1 MPAPST
7 APFGSLAPRDFLDTY
22 WQKKP
27 LFIRDAFPDFT
38 SPVSANELAGLA
50 CEPDVQS
57 RLILEQGGTHPWEL
71 RHGPFDP
78 SVFGDLPETHW
89 TLLVQEVDRL
99 LPDAAALLDHFDVV
113 PSWRLDDI
121 MISYAPEG
129 GNVGAHIDN
138 YDVFLLQAEGTREWA
153 IGHDPVENERIVP
166 DLDVRILADFTPD
179 ETLTARPG
187 DLLYLPPRVAHHG
200 ISKSDDCLTISVG
213 FRAPSH
219 RALVQSFAQDAAQ
232 QIPDT
237 ARYSDPDRP
246 LPDAPGELP
255 TYDRERARQLVRQRL
270 ESLLSDDAAL
280 DDWFARTLTT
290 PAPGRDAPPREEPLS
305 PETLVAHL
313 RDGTGLRRGPVAH
326 LVFADAE
333 DGTRTLYINGQARAL
348 SEAEAPLAP
357 RIAGR
362 ARIPANDVTDLLD
375 RAAVQK
381 LLTELVNDG
390 VLELDHA
397 LADA

>member
-1 MPAPST
+1 MPDSPT
-7 APFGSLAPRDFLDTY
+7 APFGSLAPRDFLETY

-27 LFIRDAFPDFT
+27 LFVREAFPDFT
-38 SPVSANELAGLA
+38 PPVTANELAGLA

-57 RLILEQGGTHPWEL
+57 RLILEKGGAHPWEL
-71 RHGPFDP
+71 RHGPFEP
-78 SVFGDLPETHW
+78 SVFGTLPDTHW

-121 MISYAPEG
+121 MVSYAPEG

-138 YDVFLLQAEGTREWA
+138 YDVFLLQAAGTREWA
-153 IGHDPVENERIVP
+153 IGHDPVEEERIVP

-187 DLLYLPPRVAHHG
+187 DVLYLPPRVAHHG

-219 RALVQSFAQDAAQ
+219 RALVQSFAQDAVQ
-232 QIPDT
+232 RLPES
-237 ARYSDPDRP
+237 ARYTDADRP

-255 TYDRERARQLVRQRL
+255 AYDRARARRLIRTRL
-270 ESLLSDDAAL
+270 EALMEDDAAL

-290 PAPGRDAPPREEPLS
+290 PAPGRDAPPRAEPLA
-305 PETLVAHL
+305 PETLVDYL
-313 RDGTGLRRGPVAH
+313 RDGIGLRRGPVAQ

-333 DGTRTLYINGQARAL
+333 DGTRTLYVNGQGRAL

-362 ARIPANDVTDLLD
+362 ARIPAADLLD
-375 RAAVQK
+375 LIDRAPVQK

-390 VLELDHA
+390 VLEVDHA
-397 LADA
+397 LPDA